1 LPGPG
6 ALSIRKARPHR
17 RRRLD
22 GASGGVHVAAS
33 HANVRALTG
42 NVPRMLAGNRAPSS
56 MRVPGRTM
64 HRRHETIEAQIPA
77 VRLLEM
83 ADGIK

>member
-1 LPGPG
+1 
-6 ALSIRKARPHR
+6 
-17 RRRLD
+17 
-22 GASGGVHVAAS
+22 
-33 HANVRALTG
+33 
-42 NVPRMLAGNRAPSS
+42 MLAGNRAPSS